1 MRNPWHPVRLP
12 NMIAEKRIM
21 DVLFEIKV
29 NESAG
34 GLHQIV
40 QTNQLPTIQI
50 NQLPNQPALDMNQQ
64 FQLKPMRIYL
74 IQTEIVPLFAW
85 TKCFFP
91 IKHKNCKHSLYFKH

>member
-1 MRNPWHPVRLP
+1 
-12 NMIAEKRIM
+12 MIAEKRIR

-34 GLHQIV
+34 GLHQLV

-50 NQLPNQPALDMNQQ
+50 SQLPNQPALDMNQQ
-64 FQLKPMRIYL
+64 FQLKPMQIYL

-85 TKCFFP
+85 TKCFLP
-91 IKHKNCKHSLYFKH
+91 IKHKICKYSL

>member
-1 MRNPWHPVRLP
+1 
-12 NMIAEKRIM
+12 M

-64 FQLKPMRIYL
+64 FQLKPM
-74 IQTEIVPLFAW
+74 
-85 TKCFFP
+85 
-91 IKHKNCKHSLYFKH
+91 